1 MKKSVDSYD
10 DCYFS
15 NGLLYYRTYQGIY
28 YVDLDTQ
35 EEKGLKEVDNIYRF
49 ALAKR

>member
-1 MKKSVDSYD
+1 MMIV
-10 DCYFS
+10 YFS

-35 EEKGLKEVDNIYRF
+35 EEKRT
-49 ALAKR
+49 